1 MGFFQAI
8 TDLKL
13 AGFDKQIEEGMK
25 WDNSELINAAK
36 AAKEAVASLGSGGK
50 KVAELPPAEVAK
62 TAMESKVTK
71 SGKPFGV
78 MVVEDFTGSAEVVM
92 WGESFV
98 PARDAGTLVP
108 GKVIKFKAAIQID
121 DRTDSRRL
129 TGYELSE
136 LKPRGSSATKGA
148 VELTL
153 WTARHSE
160 RDLSDIREALA
171 ANPGKVPVFLH
182 FQNSAGRRATVELGE
197 KHHVKRTEILEKA
210 LGRWID

>member
-1 MGFFQAI
+1 MI
-8 TDLKL
+8 RTL
-13 AGFDKQIEEGMK
+13 
-25 WDNSELINAAK
+25 
-36 AAKEAVASLGSGGK
+36 
-50 KVAELPPAEVAK
+50 
-62 TAMESKVTK
+62 ESKVTK

-108 GKVIKFKAAIQID
+108 GKVIKFKAAIQVD

-129 TGYELSE
+129 TGSEISE
-136 LKPRGSSATKGA
+136 LKPRASSATKGA

-160 RDLSDIREALA
+160 RDLTEIRDALT
-171 ANPGKVPVFLH
+171 ANPGKIPVFLH
-182 FQNSAGRRATVELGE
+182 FQNSAGRRATVELGAAY
-197 KHHVKRTEILEKA
+197 HVKRTDVLEKA